1 MSARYGV
8 REVFNGRYRVVKR
21 FGNEDF
27 AEKGSYPT
35 KAMAQGRAAQLEQRA
50 ARRDAVAEAKRRAK
64 NHCECRGECGHLH
77 SGTRKCQWGEGEDM
91 GGGIGKV
98 VLVAVPLDGDDT
110 NLSLTNI
117 RMLCQLCKQ
126 HHDADRINGGAA
138 LFDIKEPE

>member
-8 REVFNGRYRVVKR
+8 REVIGGRHRVVKL

-27 AEKGSYPT
+27 AEKRSYAT
-35 KAMAQGRAAQLEQRA
+35 KELAEGRAAQLECAA
-50 ARRDAVAEAKRRAK
+50 ARRDAVTEAKRRAK
-64 NHCECRGECGHLH
+64 NHCECKGRCGQHFD
-77 SGTRKCQWGEGEDM
+77 SRRRCPWGEGEDM
-91 GGGIGKV
+91 PGIGKV
-98 VLVAVPLDGDDT
+98 VLIAVPLDGNDD

>member
-8 REVFNGRYRVVKR
+8 REIFNGRFRIVKL

-27 AEKGSYPT
+27 AEKGSYAT
-35 KAMAQGRAAQLEQRA
+35 RELAEGRVAQLERRA
-50 ARRDAVAEAKRRAK
+50 ARTEAVTAAKRRAK
-64 NHCECRGECGHLH
+64 NRCECKGKCGQHFDE
-77 SGTRKCQWGEGEDM
+77 RRPCPWGEGDDVP
-91 GGGIGKV
+91 GVGKV
-98 VLVAVPLDGDDT
+98 VLVAVPLDGDDN

>member
-1 MSARYGV
+1 MGTSPRKA
-8 REVFNGRYRVVKR
+8 
-21 FGNEDF
+21 
-27 AEKGSYPT
+27 PT
-35 KAMAQGRAAQLEQRA
+35 PPGQWRRAGQRA

-64 NHCECRGECGHLH
+64 NHCECKGECGHLH
-77 SGTRKCQWGEGEDM
+77 FASRTCQWGEGEDM
-91 GGGIGKV
+91 GGIGKV

-126 HHDADRINGGAA
+126 HHDAVRINGGAA